1 MAKRTLGGDRV
12 GSGNRMKQELHN
24 YGRSNHNLS
33 CARIT
38 SAAPGVLYPLYT
50 TMGLTGD
57 TFDIDLKAFCR
68 TLPTEGPMFGAF
80 KLQVDVF
87 SADARLYQAILH
99 NNTTEIGMD
108 MDKVLFPKIK
118 LATRSKWVYDETT
131 GKYKWKKQLSKSS
144 LMYYLGVSGI
154 ASHIPTNNLSQLPL
168 SRKFNAI
175 PMLAYYDIFK
185 NYYANKQEE
194 NAYVIAGKNE
204 TIGTVTGNIQSA
216 YFAEQGN
223 IGPEIF
229 DEIPFADITVGFTVS
244 PNTTPYIFIEGTN
257 LIAKTDNGVI
267 PTIRIARASSET
279 PSSSWAYQGN
289 YSLIINNKT
298 KNGIIFEYIGTDT
311 TTDVF
316 RIISTPQQ
324 GYLEDTNT
332 SIKLNAFPLKNIDE
346 MRKRLLTSWDL
357 GEEIVIDNTE
367 DLLPYST
374 LTKVI
379 DTEKNNGE
387 SVNIYPM
394 QGLVVKCYQSDMFNN
409 WLDSEWVAKITEYSK
424 VNVTNGSFTMDAL
437 NMAKKM
443 YNHYNRVAITGGTYD
458 DWQLAAYGEENYGK
472 SEKPV
477 YHGGM
482 SSEVI
487 FDEVISS
494 VQSTDSNG
502 DVQPL
507 GTLGGRGSLKGN
519 RGGHVIIKCKEAT
532 VIMVMVS
539 LTPRLTYSQGNAWYL
554 TELDSMDDLHKP
566 EFDRIGFQDLIQEK
580 LAWWSAAVNPSSGQ
594 LSRLSVGKQPAWI
607 DYQTDV
613 DKCYGDFAEEDGKGY
628 MVLQRLYDYDQ
639 ETRGVADITTYIDPS
654 KYNYPFAVNDLTA
667 QNFWLF
673 LNLDIKARR
682 KMSAKQIPNF

>member
-50 TMGLTGD
+50 TIGLTGD

-154 ASHIPTNNLSQLPL
+154 ARHIPTNNISELSL
-168 SRKFNAI
+168 SRNFNAI

-194 NAYVIAGKNE
+194 NAYVIAGQKTTTD
-204 TIGTVTGNIQSA
+204 TIIGNVTDA
-216 YFAEQGN
+216 YLFEPSGDEY
-223 IGPEIF
+223 EIA
-229 DEIPFADITVGFTVS
+229 PADIYTGFTV
-244 PNTTPYIFIEGTN
+244 NVQTTPYILLNGDN
-257 LIAKTDNGVI
+257 LVVIDENGDKQ
-267 PTIRIARASSET
+267 PTVRIARAGSQT
-279 PSSSWAYQGN
+279 PSSSWQVQFYENN
-289 YSLIINNKT
+289 YKT
-298 KNGIIFEYIGTDT
+298 RLRFNYIGSDGN
-311 TTDVF
+311 TDVF
-316 RIISTPQQ
+316 KVINTPIEGVVPDEKTIIQ
-324 GYLEDTNT
+324 
-332 SIKLNAFPLKNIDE
+332 LNKFPLKNIDE

-357 GEEIVIDNTE
+357 GEEVIIDNTE

-379 DTEKNNGE
+379 DTEVNNGE

-502 DVQPL
+502 EVQPL

-566 EFDRIGFQDLIQEK
+566 EFDRIGFQDLIQER
-580 LAWWSAAVNPSSGQ
+580 LAWWGAAINPSGGQ
-594 LSRLSVGKQPAWI
+594 LDRFSVGKQPAWI

-654 KYNYPFAVNDLTA
+654 KYNYPFALNDLTA